1 VGNDAEGGGLR
12 LSTGF
17 RRTRGGGVSAA
28 FHQVEIELM
37 RSLVGQLLEL
47 VQGQPAGR
55 DPLVSDDLLPDDP
68 LAAALGFDDDP
79 SRPTDPVLL
88 RLFPD
93 GYRDDDDA
101 AAEFRRFTERGL
113 REAKAESA
121 ATMLASL
128 DAVSAEDSAK
138 EDVSKR
144 EKIRLRLNPT
154 QAQSWLRT
162 LTDLRLALGTR
173 LGVEEGDEEVWEGL
187 ADGDPRRHIHDV
199 YEWLGWVQETL
210 VRALAAGLR

>member
-1 VGNDAEGGGLR
+1 MGHDAEGGGLR
-12 LSTGF
+12 LSTAF

-28 FHQVEIELM
+28 FHQVEIELL
-37 RSLVGQLLEL
+37 RSLVDQLLEL
-47 VQGQPAGR
+47 VRGQPGAR
-55 DPLVSDDLLPDDP
+55 DPRMSDDP
-68 LAAALGFDDDP
+68 LAAALGLGDDP
-79 SRPTDPVLL
+79 SRPTDPVVL

-93 GYRDDDDA
+93 GYRADDEA
-101 AAEFRRFTERGL
+101 AAEFRRFTERSL
-113 REAKAESA
+113 REAKSESA

-128 DAVSAEDSAK
+128 DAVRVAGPAK

-144 EKIRLRLNPT
+144 EKVRLRLDAA
-154 QAQSWLRT
+154 QAQAWLRT

-173 LGVEEGDEEVWEGL
+173 LGVEEGDDEHWETL
-187 ADGDPRRHIHDV
+187 ADDDPRRHIHDV

>member
-1 VGNDAEGGGLR
+1 MGHDAEGGGLR
-12 LSTGF
+12 LSTAF

-47 VQGQPAGR
+47 VRGEPAMK
-55 DPLVSDDLLPDDP
+55 DPVISDDP
-68 LAAALGFDDDP
+68 LAAALGFGDDP
-79 SRPTDPVLL
+79 SRPTDPVVL

-93 GYRDDDDA
+93 GYRDDDEA
-101 AAEFRRFTERGL
+101 AAEFRRFTERSL
-113 REAKAESA
+113 REAKADSA
-121 ATMLASL
+121 AVMLASL
-128 DAVSAEDSAK
+128 EAVSVAGSAK

-144 EKIRLRLNPT
+144 EKVRVRLDSA

-173 LGVEEGDEEVWEGL
+173 LGVEEGDEQVWEAL
-187 ADGDPRRHIHDV
+187 ADGDPRRYIHDV

>member
-1 VGNDAEGGGLR
+1 
-12 LSTGF
+12 
-17 RRTRGGGVSAA
+17 VSAA

-47 VQGQPAGR
+47 VRGQPAGR
-55 DPLVSDDLLPDDP
+55 DPFVSGDLPPDDP
-68 LAAALGFDDDP
+68 LAAALGFGDDP

-93 GYRDDDDA
+93 GYRDDDA

-121 ATMLASL
+121 ATVLASL
-128 DAVSAEDSAK
+128 DAVSAGDSAK

-144 EKIRLRLNPT
+144 EKIRLRLDPA

-173 LGVEEGDEEVWEGL
+173 LGIEEGDEEVWEGL